1 MNTSNARE
9 QRANEEIDEQL
20 EYERQRNDKE
30 FIEQVYEIAFG
41 HDAINRNFGH
51 AEVIEQLEE
60 FNEDSLK
67 WDSIPDDDKQEWE
80 DAFYSSPDKE
90 DLAE

>member
-1 MNTSNARE
+1 M
-9 QRANEEIDEQL
+9 D
-20 EYERQRNDKE
+20 DKQ
-30 FIEQVYEIAFG
+30 FIEQVYELAFG

-67 WDSIPDDDKQEWE
+67 WDSIPDDEKEE
-80 DAFYSSPDKE
+80 YENAFYGEPAKQGITK
-90 DLAE
+90 

>member
-1 MNTSNARE
+1 MDN
-9 QRANEEIDEQL
+9 
-20 EYERQRNDKE
+20 KE

-67 WDSIPDDDKQEWE
+67 WDSIPDDEKEE
-80 DAFYSSPDKE
+80 YEENFYEEPSCEK
-90 DLAE
+90 LAE